1 MNYSV
6 SDICR
11 IVATV
16 VIWGVVITV
25 GLTVFVTIAGAVIA
39 FASTGIGAIVLAIIG
54 WKIYKSLTKE
64 TSE

>member
-11 IVATV
+11 IVATI
-16 VIWGVVITV
+16 VIWGVIITV

-39 FASTGIGAIVLAIIG
+39 FASTGIGAIILAIIG

>member
-11 IVATV
+11 IVATI

-39 FASTGIGAIVLAIIG
+39 FASTGIGAIILAIIG

>member
-11 IVATV
+11 IVATI
-16 VIWGVVITV
+16 VIWGVIITV

-39 FASTGIGAIVLAIIG
+39 FASTGIGAIILAIIG
-54 WKIYKSLTKE
+54 WKIYKSLTHE